1 MSLDLGFDNY
11 AIRGFRWNAEQLLD
25 YAVNLKVSHLFLSDL
40 GVFRRNTEG
49 ALREFRSRAHELG
62 LSIHVGTLSVCP
74 GSVMFDRSKGSAE
87 NQLRE
92 TIRIAKAVG
101 SPVARCVL
109 GRIEDRYSDGGIQAR
124 MEETLRVFEAVRS
137 QARDS
142 GVKIGIE
149 NHAGDMRAS
158 EVLQLI
164 KAAGSDYV
172 GAVFDAGNA
181 LWALENPLEALETL
195 GPYTVSTGF
204 RDSNVWIS
212 EGGATL
218 QWTAMGEGLVDWKK
232 FFRRYVELCP
242 KVPVIIETISGR
254 PIPIVFCKESFWKG
268 YRDLSAEDFVK
279 FMVTANCGEP
289 IPGLPARM
297 AARASRDHQR
307 SELEQSLE
315 FCRRLFPRLGLKS
328 IRRKMS

>member
-1 MSLDLGFDNY
+1 M
-11 AIRGFRWNAEQLLD
+11 
-25 YAVNLKVSHLFLSDL
+25 
-40 GVFRRNTEG
+40 
-49 ALREFRSRAHELG
+49 
-62 LSIHVGTLSVCP
+62 
-74 GSVMFDRSKGSAE
+74 
-87 NQLRE
+87 
-92 TIRIAKAVG
+92 
-101 SPVARCVL
+101 
-109 GRIEDRYSDGGIQAR
+109 
-124 MEETLRVFEAVRS
+124 
-137 QARDS
+137 
-142 GVKIGIE
+142 
-149 NHAGDMRAS
+149 
-158 EVLQLI
+158 
-164 KAAGSDYV
+164 